1 MKSFVL
7 SEKVSSASNQQITI
21 YIESIKWSPLFCQKK
36 FLAHQINKS
45 QFILKV
51 SSEVLCCQNKFLRAW
66 NKHITIYIERIKRL
80 SPLFCKWVPHATN
93 RNQDCLNILKG
104 IKGSPSFVPWGLS
117 LSRSFLLKA
126 IVQAVAWKCI
136 CCLTFSLL
144 INILSVILVIL
155 SLLSWCRHPVK
166 LTCT

>member
-1 MKSFVL
+1 M
-7 SEKVSSASNQQITI
+7 
-21 YIESIKWSPLFCQKK
+21 FCQNK

-104 IKGSPSFVPWGLS
+104 IKGSPSFVPWGLW
-117 LSRSFLLKA
+117 LSRSFLYIKGNCSSRSCLFLKMFMLTEFQFINQYFISYFGDSIII
-126 IVQAVAWKCI
+126 IVVPSSCKVN
-136 CCLTFSLL
+136 LL
-144 INILSVILVIL
+144 VRWSITLIYLNLIHYFIIS
-155 SLLSWCRHPVK
+155 
-166 LTCT
+166 